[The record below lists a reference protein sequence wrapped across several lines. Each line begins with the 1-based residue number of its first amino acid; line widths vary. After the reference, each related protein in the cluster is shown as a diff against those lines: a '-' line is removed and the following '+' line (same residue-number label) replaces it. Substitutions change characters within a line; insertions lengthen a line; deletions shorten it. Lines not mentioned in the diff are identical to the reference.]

1 MNRIDLSMI
10 CRLVCDVKS
19 TTAREADLK
28 RIRKAKPKVDPTH
41 VLNHVFGYA
50 NQGAR

>member
-1 MNRIDLSMI
+1 MVY
-10 CRLVCDVKS
+10 RLVCNVNP

-28 RIRKAKPKVDPTH
+28 RIRKAKPKSIPTP
-41 VLNHVFGYA
+41 VLNYVFGYA